1 MNPFERL
8 RQTIDKVNIVYQYD
22 EPQQSEAVRDI
33 PISQPPKQV
42 QYQSATDP

>member
-22 EPQQSEAVRDI
+22 EPEQI
-33 PISQPPKQV
+33 
-42 QYQSATDP
+42 